1 MDGGRDGW
9 SGIYSNIVK
18 FKNALLGLGRHNVK
32 VGKVHFL
39 PLCMFSFTSLC
50 RYVTAESFGL
60 LILVQVKCVEQ
71 ECSVHY
77 FGDYCS
83 ERSGFS
89 TIYTSMISVDSNSA
103 QVL

>member
-39 PLCMFSFTSLC
+39 PLYILSFISFC
-50 RYVTAESFGL
+50 RYVTADSFGL
-60 LILVQVKCVEQ
+60 LVLVRVKK
-71 ECSVHY
+71 CSRNVV
-77 FGDYCS
+77 
-83 ERSGFS
+83 S
-89 TIYTSMISVDSNSA
+89 TILDSSSS
-103 QVL
+103 